1 MMDMSE
7 QHTIIYII
15 YDCYSYIYGICL
27 NLRLVDRIRVTDEK
41 DHISQ
46 KVGHP

>member
-1 MMDMSE
+1 MFKFIMML
-7 QHTIIYII
+7 H
-15 YDCYSYIYGICL
+15 CYSYIYGICL